1 MATWE
6 GALSEGEDRTGCCG
20 VSIIYNVLSVL
31 KTGNNHD
38 KMYLYLKVVGIL
50 VFSPLFFCCC
60 SSYHFLKI
68 SKEDDR
74 KASGE

>member
-50 VFSPLFFCCC
+50 VFSPLFF
-60 SSYHFLKI
+60 
-68 SKEDDR
+68 
-74 KASGE
+74 